1 MKSHRTNFLYN
12 AINHDRMNSS
22 DTYILTPDEGTTS
35 AKSFVIDW
43 EGKVVGKGQNSF
55 QQYFPEPGWVEHDTE
70 EIWEMQLKSCTE
82 AVESAGICFDDIKAV
97 GVTNQRETIVL
108 WDEKTGKPVH
118 NAIVWQDRRTSEI
131 VDEVKKEYFDLINK
145 KTGLIPDSYFSA
157 PKIKWLIDNDKKI
170 KEKAEEG
177 DVLLGTIDS
186 YLIYKLTGGKTH
198 ATDLSNASRT
208 MLFDIEK
215 LEWSS
220 DLLEIFDVPASIL
233 PEVKES
239 SDMYGYTEKS
249 LFGKEIPIC
258 GCIGDQQAAL
268 FGQSCIE
275 KGMVKNTYGTGSF
288 ILKNTGEE
296 RCRSD
301 NLLTTISWGIDGKV
315 EYALEGSVF
324 IAGAGIEWLKDSLG
338 IIDEL
343 DEAEELAKSVD
354 DDENIYFVPAFV
366 GLGAPYWN
374 QYARGTIV
382 GMTRGT
388 GRAHLAK
395 ASLEAM
401 GYLSEDVLREME
413 KESGIEVKEIR
424 VDGGAAQNDFLMQ
437 FQSDISHKK
446 VIRPKNLETTSL
458 GAAYMAG
465 LQIDIWKDKEGLAD
479 LSEIDEVFEPDMEEE
494 ERDRLYSGWRK
505 AVQRSLGWSKDI

>member
-1 MKSHRTNFLYN
+1 MNRTE
-12 AINHDRMNSS
+12 S
-22 DTYILTPDEGTTS
+22 YILTLDEGTTS

-55 QQYFPEPGWVEHDTE
+55 QQYFPEPGWVEHDPE
-70 EIWEMQLKSCTE
+70 EIWEMQVKSCKDALE
-82 AVESAGICFDDIKAV
+82 DAGISIDDIKAV

-131 VDEVKKEYFDLINK
+131 VDKVSEDNFDLINE

-157 PKIKWLIDNDKKI
+157 PKIKWLIDNDKTIKNKI
-170 KEKAEEG
+170 GNEEI
-177 DVLLGTIDS
+177 LFGTIDS
-186 YLIYKLTGGKTH
+186 YLIYKLTDGRVH

-220 DLLEIFDVPASIL
+220 DLLEIFDIPFSIL

-268 FGQSCIE
+268 FGQSCME

-301 NLLTTISWGIDGKV
+301 NLLTTISWGIDGEI

-343 DEAEELAKSVD
+343 DEAERLARSVD

-366 GLGAPYWN
+366 GLGAPYWD

-395 ASLEAM
+395 AALEAM

-437 FQSDISHKK
+437 FQADISNKK
-446 VIRPKNLETTSL
+446 VLRFKNLETTSL

-465 LQIDIWKDKEGLAD
+465 LQMDFWKDKKELTD
-479 LSEIDEVFEPDMEEE
+479 LSEIDEVFEPDMDEKEK
-494 ERDRLYSGWRK
+494 DRLYRGWKK